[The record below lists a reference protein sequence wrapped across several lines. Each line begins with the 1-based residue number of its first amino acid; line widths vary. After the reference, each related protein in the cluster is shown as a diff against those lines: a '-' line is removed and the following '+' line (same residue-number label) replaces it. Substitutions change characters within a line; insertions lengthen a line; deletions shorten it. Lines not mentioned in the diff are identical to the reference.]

1 LLFGFYSTYNLTQG
15 EITMSYQTLT
25 NFGFKLK
32 DARLN
37 KGMELERLAHGVG
50 ITVDELTR
58 IERVTRDVTITQA
71 QQLAR
76 AVDLAVSDLL

>member
-1 LLFGFYSTYNLTQG
+1 
-15 EITMSYQTLT
+15 MSYQTLT

-32 DARLN
+32 AARLN
-37 KGMELERLAHGVG
+37 KRMELSQLAHEVG
-50 ITVDELTR
+50 ITVEELTR
-58 IERVTRDVTITQA
+58 IERGVRDITITQA

>member
-1 LLFGFYSTYNLTQG
+1 
-15 EITMSYQTLT
+15 
-25 NFGFKLK
+25 
-32 DARLN
+32 
-37 KGMELERLAHGVG
+37 
-50 ITVDELTR
+50 VDELTR